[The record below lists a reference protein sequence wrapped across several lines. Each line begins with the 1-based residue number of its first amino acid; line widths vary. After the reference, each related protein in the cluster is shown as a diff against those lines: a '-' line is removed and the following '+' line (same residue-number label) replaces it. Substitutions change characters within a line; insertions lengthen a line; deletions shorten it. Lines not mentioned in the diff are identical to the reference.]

1 MFRKRSFFVNVAA
14 PSELKFWLLV
24 SMNELQGIPK
34 RSAPGCVKK
43 GEKVAFYLP
52 TAGRRVQ
59 LLHLIFTQPGAHLL
73 EFPCTTP
80 PTTIW

>member
-14 PSELKFWLLV
+14 PSVLKFWLLV

-52 TAGRRVQ
+52 TAGRNRNF
-59 LLHLIFTQPGAHLL
+59 LTPYLHNLG
-73 EFPCTTP
+73 
-80 PTTIW
+80 PTF